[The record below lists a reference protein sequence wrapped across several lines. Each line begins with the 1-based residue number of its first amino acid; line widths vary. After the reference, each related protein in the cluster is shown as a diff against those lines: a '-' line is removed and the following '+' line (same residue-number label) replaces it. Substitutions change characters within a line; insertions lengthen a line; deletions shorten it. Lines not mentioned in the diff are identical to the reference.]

1 MKMFNKACFLLIPI
15 FIILILNLGLISA
28 SDSDLTLNDTNNDI
42 SQDMVIYNDVCDSSN
57 LQMEEDNFK
66 MGSGEE
72 DYLEDYS
79 SDSVWQDDVNKKVKN
94 SLSTDDPEEDF
105 LVFDEDIL
113 NSTSDSYY
121 AFFRYLVDDCG
132 FEFRNT
138 SNLGDGYL
146 LYATANYSGVL
157 FDGEE
162 FTILPDDCY
171 FVSTND
177 RLPYYVYHNYYED
190 IVYCHEDNYVLDE
203 EYLGWLIWNANITN
217 RDFSSG
223 TLNEL
228 NITTIGEFFNHYS
241 QTNEQGNRDTDLP
254 SRYDLRDYG
263 YVTPVKDQGEDGNC
277 WAFATMAALESY
289 LLKFENITYNL
300 SAEWDF
306 SENNL
311 KNVMSSRGRNGTDHE
326 VDKGGNMFMAL
337 AYLLRWSGPVN
348 ETDDPYGNNYTLG
361 EEYLNPTKHIQGI
374 KFILNRT
381 NPLDNDAIKEAIY
394 NYGGVVISMYW
405 ENMQPFLQGDG
416 KSYCFKNVSEYNM
429 SDDNWHSV
437 TVVGWDDNYSQ
448 NNFVIHTE
456 DMTDGAFIIKNSWGE
471 SNGEN
476 GYYYVSYFDEFFGR
490 DNNSSIV
497 GFAFT
502 SVENTTNFANNY
514 NYNPLG
520 LTKFLPTGN
529 NAILFANQWVAEK
542 NETLKA
548 CGLYVNES
556 CRCYVSVLVNGE
568 VINGYTYSQ
577 LDYPGFHTIYLNQG
591 IFINQGDIYRIE
603 VILINENSSCLHIPL
618 EMKKENYSKVSASAN
633 QSFIYMNNSGIV
645 EFVDLTTQIEDANIC
660 LHAFTEFVPGLVDTV
675 VIANDLNTVFNES
688 DLNATVMDI
697 YGNPLVGKRVIFE
710 FNGVTYNKTTDS
722 EGKVR
727 LHIGL
732 YPGVYT
738 FSIIFIGDDGYYQS
752 VKIVTVN
759 VTRKATNVI
768 CSMNQC
774 YFNEKLNVTLKDA
787 SGRPLANKKVVFY
800 LYNTHYDKTTDSN
813 GKASLEINLNN
824 GTYTFIIKFN
834 GDRSYL
840 SSSKTVNLKVKRAPA
855 KVNVPNYQVPYNS
868 NITLN
873 VTVKNNVTNNP
884 ISKTMIRFKV
894 YTGNSYNTY
903 EKKTNSAGVA
913 RINLSRFSVGTHKV
927 VISSAN
933 SNVVFAS
940 ITKNIKVLSA

>member
-1 MKMFNKACFLLIPI
+1 MKMFNKTCFLLIPI

-42 SQDMVIYNDVCDSSN
+42 SQDMVIYNDICDSSN

-66 MGSGEE
+66 MEFGEE

-79 SDSVWQDDVNKKVKN
+79 SDSIWQDNVNKKVKN

-105 LVFDEDIL
+105 LVYDEDIM

-162 FTILPDDCY
+162 FTILPDDYY

-177 RLPYYVYHNYYED
+177 RMPYYVYHNYYED

-228 NITTIGEFFNHYS
+228 NITTIGEFFNYYS
-241 QTNEQGNRDTDLP
+241 QTNEQGNRDTGLP
-254 SRYDLRDYG
+254 SSYDLRDYG
-263 YVTPVKDQGEDGNC
+263 YVTPVKDQGSYGNC

-311 KNVMSSRGRNGTDHE
+311 KNVMSSRGRNGTDYE
-326 VDKGGNMFMAL
+326 VDNGGNMFMAL

-361 EEYLNPTKHIQGI
+361 EEYFSPTKHIQGI
-374 KFILNRT
+374 KFIPKRT
-381 NPLDNDAIKEAIY
+381 NALDNDAIKEAIY
-394 NYGGVVISMYW
+394 NYGGVVILMYW
-405 ENMQPFLQGDG
+405 DNSFLNNG
-416 KSYCFKNVSEYNM
+416 KDYYLINSSNVNLSGNG
-429 SDDNWHSV
+429 WHSV
-437 TVVGWDDNYSQ
+437 TVVGWDDDYSK
-448 NNFVIHTE
+448 NNFRNVSE
-456 DMTDGAFIIKNSWGE
+456 NMGDGAFIIKNSWGE

-476 GYYYVSYFDEFFGR
+476 GYYYISYFDDVFCFYENLGLA
-490 DNNSSIV
+490 

-502 SVENTTNFANNY
+502 SVENSTNFANNY

-520 LTKFLPTGN
+520 LTEYLSFNQNWG
-529 NAILFANQWVAEK
+529 IFANQWVAEK

-548 CGLYVNES
+548 CGLYVLEPYA
-556 CRCYVSVLVNGE
+556 CQIKVLVNG
-568 VINGYTYSQ
+568 VYVGGSTTSQ
-577 LDYPGFHTIYLNQG
+577 IDFPGFHTIYLNQSVT
-591 IFINQGDIYRIE
+591 INQGDTYWIQVTLMNANANHVY
-603 VILINENSSCLHIPL
+603 LPL
-618 EMKKENYSKVSASAN
+618 EMKKENYSKVSAGAN
-633 QSFIYMNNSGIV
+633 QSFIYITNNGV
-645 EFVDLTTQIEDANIC
+645 NEFVDLTTQFADANIC
-660 LHAFTEFVPGLVDTV
+660 LHAFTEFVNGLVDTV
-675 VIANDLNTVFNES
+675 VVANDLNTVFNDS

-697 YGNPLVGKRVIFE
+697 YGNPLVGKRVVFE

-722 EGKVR
+722 DGKVR

-738 FSIIFIGDDGYYQS
+738 FSIIFIGDDDHYQS
-752 VKIVTVN
+752 VRIVTVN

-768 CSMNQC
+768 CGMTQC
-774 YFNEKLNVTLKDA
+774 YFNEKLNVTLKDS

-824 GTYTFIIKFN
+824 GTHTFIIKFN

-894 YTGNSYNTY
+894 YTGNNYNTY
-903 EKKTNSAGVA
+903 EKKTNSAGIA